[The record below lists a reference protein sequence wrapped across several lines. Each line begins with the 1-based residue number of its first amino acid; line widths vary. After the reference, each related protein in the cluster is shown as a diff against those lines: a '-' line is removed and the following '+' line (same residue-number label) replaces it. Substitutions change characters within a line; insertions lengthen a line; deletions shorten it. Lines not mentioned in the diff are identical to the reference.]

1 MSGNIAACALQQPV
15 LHRDYE
21 VRSTLSLP
29 KVGSWKFAAAEE
41 TEVLCCA
48 FAVNDGPVQLW
59 LPGNPVPPEFLE
71 AAHNANWLVCA
82 HNAQFEAGIER
93 LIMQRRYGWPK
104 IPLRQHRYDGDGTR
118 ARLTGQARTRCQS
131 A

>member
-1 MSGNIAACALQQPV
+1 MNVRPINTAVAANTLHQPV

-59 LPGNPVPPEFLE
+59 LPGNPVPPEFRE
-71 AAHNANWLVCA
+71 AAHNSEWLVCA
-82 HNAQFEAGIER
+82 HNAQFEAAVEH
-93 LIMQRRYGWPK
+93 LIMQRRFGWPK
-104 IPLRQHRYDGDGTR
+104 SH
-118 ARLTGQARTRCQS
+118 
-131 A
+131 